1 MRRLLL
7 LRHAK
12 STLPGSG
19 TSDHDRRLAPR
30 GRRAAERMGRYLHD
44 EGLLPD
50 LVLCSS
56 AWRTCE
62 TTALLDLPETTELEI
77 AHELYLATPETVLDL
92 VHGVEDDVTTLL
104 VVGHNPTTHELALD
118 LAGAVDGFGSGDAVA
133 LDLLASKYPTGAL
146 AVLDVRDPWERL
158 GPGSATL
165 ERFVTPRMLDPAD
178 GP

>member
-1 MRRLLL
+1 MTTF
-7 LRHAK
+7 A
-12 STLPGSG
+12 SPAVLPPSMPDSG
-19 TSDHDRRLAPR
+19 AWTE
-30 GRRAAERMGRYLHD
+30 AE
-44 EGLLPD
+44 
-50 LVLCSS
+50 SS
-56 AWRTCE
+56 A
-62 TTALLDLPETTELEI
+62 I
-77 AHELYLATPETVLDL
+77 
-92 VHGVEDDVTTLL
+92 
-104 VVGHNPTTHELALD
+104 HELALD

>member
-77 AHELYLATPETVLDL
+77 AHELNWHHETCSTG
-92 VHGVEDDVTTLL
+92 HGVEDDVTTLL